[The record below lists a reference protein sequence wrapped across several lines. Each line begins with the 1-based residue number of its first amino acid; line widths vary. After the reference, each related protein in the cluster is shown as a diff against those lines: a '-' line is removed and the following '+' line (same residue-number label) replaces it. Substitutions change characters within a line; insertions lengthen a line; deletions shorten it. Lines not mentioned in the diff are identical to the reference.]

1 MNKPLALGGVRGVK
15 GGRAGKAYLLY
26 QLSSLEETPQI
37 GDLPHGQRA
46 QTHHGGD
53 AEEQHTVVGG
63 SCWETGDGGKPFR
76 CQTSGHGSVVLRRV
90 RAARMKRRW
99 PNLIFSDSFIRSHCP
114 LDRRFEDARL
124 DFPRPLF
131 VYRLFVASPSPVSGS
146 RASGRRW
153 TAR

>member
-1 MNKPLALGGVRGVK
+1 MNKPLALGVGGGVWV
-15 GGRAGKAYLLY
+15 GGARKAYLLD

-46 QTHHGGD
+46 QTHHRGD

-63 SCWETGDGGKPFR
+63 SCWERGDGGKLFK

-90 RAARMKRRW
+90 RPARMKRKW

-114 LDRRFEDARL
+114 LDRGFEDARL

-146 RASGRRW
+146 RASGRRR